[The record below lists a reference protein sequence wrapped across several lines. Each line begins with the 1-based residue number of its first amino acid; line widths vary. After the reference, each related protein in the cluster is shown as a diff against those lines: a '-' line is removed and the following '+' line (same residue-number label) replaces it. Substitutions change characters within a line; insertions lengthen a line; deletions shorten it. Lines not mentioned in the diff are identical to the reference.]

1 MESKIINTR
10 QEILMSCIEKFLTL
24 QNQFRIHHW
33 QTPSYAEHKALGN
46 AYEGLDDL
54 IDNFVETYMGKY
66 GKDTEQERTITL
78 HGYETSHPMPVIKYF
93 ENYLINE
100 LPAELSQEDTDLL
113 NIRDE
118 MLALLNRTKYLL
130 TLH

>member
-1 MESKIINTR
+1 MG
-10 QEILMSCIEKFLTL
+10 CITKFLTL

-46 AYEGLDDL
+46 AYEGLDAL
-54 IDNFVETYMGKY
+54 IDTFVETYMGKY
-66 GKDTEQERTITL
+66 GKDTEQKRSIDL
-78 HGYETSHPMPVIKYF
+78 YGYETSHPMPVIKFF
-93 ENYLINE
+93 EDYLINE
-100 LPAELSQEDTDLL
+100 LPNELQEEDTDLL

-118 MLALLNRTKYLL
+118 MLALLNKTKYLL